1 MARPA
6 PDRCVIA
13 GANGRFGRI
22 WARKL
27 AEAGAEICG
36 LDLQDAALDPAICRH
51 YVRSSVT
58 DMVAAAEHAIA
69 EAEYVLLCVPENAVL
84 QALPRLGEIMRDDA
98 LLMDIAS
105 VKTRIRDAL
114 AGLSLRCGYLSLHP
128 MFGPMED
135 FSDRAICLIPLRE
148 NARAAQFASLIAGWG
163 ARLSTLTAEQHDSV
177 TALVQ
182 TLPHAA
188 LIAFGAALSDSGASF
203 ELVWDIA
210 TPIQKIMLA
219 LAARIVAGEPEIY
232 WSIQSANPF
241 AASARDKLE
250 DELRQVS
257 ALVEEARRPEF
268 AAKLESVQRFLSP
281 SGSTLAEMAARLVSM
296 AK

>member
-1 MARPA
+1 MDRPA
-6 PDRCVIA
+6 PDRFVIA
-13 GANGRFGRI
+13 GVNGRFGRI

-27 AEAGAEICG
+27 AEAGADICG
-36 LDLQDAALDPAICRH
+36 LDLQDAALEPSICRR
-51 YVRSSVT
+51 YVRSSIT
-58 DMVAAAEHAIA
+58 EMAAAAERAVV
-69 EAEYVLLCVPENAVL
+69 EADYVLLCVPESAVL
-84 QALPRLGEIMRDDA
+84 QALPRLGALLRDDA

-148 NARAAQFASLIAGWG
+148 NARSQRFASLIAGWG

-219 LAARIVAGEPEIY
+219 LAARIVAGEHEVY

-241 AASARDKLE
+241 AATARDKLE

-257 ALVEEARRPEF
+257 ALVQDARRPEF
-268 AAKLESVQRFLSP
+268 AAKLEAVQQFLRP
-281 SGSTLAEMAARLVSM
+281 YGSTLEEMAARLVSV